1 LAKTVKTLKRP
12 AQEKGLDLV
21 LKVDSQVA
29 DLVAGDPV
37 RLRQIIVNL
46 IGNAIKFT
54 SSGGVTVL
62 VQRESQD
69 AKHTT
74 VRFSVT
80 DTGIG
85 IPVEMQKEIFSS
97 FTQADN
103 SITRKYG
110 GTGLGLT
117 ISRCLVELLG
127 GRIWLESEPGIG
139 SSFHFT
145 ARLGIVA
152 DAQRPGHAGAPQ
164 PALILAG

>member
-1 LAKTVKTLKRP
+1 M
-12 AQEKGLDLV
+12 DLN
-21 LKVDSQVA
+21 LQVDPQVV

-46 IGNAIKFT
+46 VGNAIKFT
-54 SSGGVTVL
+54 SSGGVTVS

-69 AKHTT
+69 GEHMM
-74 VRFSVT
+74 VRFTVK

-85 IPVEMQKEIFSS
+85 IPPERQKEIFSS

-103 SITRKYG
+103 STTRKYG

-117 ISRCLVELLG
+117 ISRRLAEMLG
-127 GRIWLESEPGIG
+127 GRIWVESEPGKG

-145 ARLGIVA
+145 AQLRDRRGNKSG
-152 DAQRPGHAGAPQ
+152 RG
-164 PALILAG
+164 